1 MIFPEFD
8 QRKSSI
14 CNIEVTIRNIAFV
27 YKDFTL
33 RYKKLKKKISLLLK
47 ILNKSLMANSEK
59 RVQLFCIVKGFQ
71 IGH

>member
-33 RYKKLKKKISLLLK
+33 RYRKLKKKDFPS
-47 ILNKSLMANSEK
+47 A
-59 RVQLFCIVKGFQ
+59 
-71 IGH
+71 